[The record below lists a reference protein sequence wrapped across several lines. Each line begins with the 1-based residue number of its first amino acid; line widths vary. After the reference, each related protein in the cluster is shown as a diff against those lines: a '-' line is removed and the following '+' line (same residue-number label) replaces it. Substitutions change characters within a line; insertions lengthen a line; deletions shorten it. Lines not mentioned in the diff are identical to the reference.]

1 MNSAPLSAGKKW
13 NQDKKK
19 EEVRYLVK
27 YTGIGYT
34 QQNRTKAPP
43 PPPSVHTHTQT
54 HTNTRTLPHLALTNA
69 QKQLSTQI
77 QAAHTLQNP
86 GDAHISTEINTIF
99 RHLPGF
105 Y

>member
-34 QQNRTKAPP
+34 QEHRRK
-43 PPPSVHTHTQT
+43 PPSHTHTHTPTSHPYKYTEPAEYTVLGYT
-54 HTNTRTLPHLALTNA
+54 HPKRF
-69 QKQLSTQI
+69 K
-77 QAAHTLQNP
+77 
-86 GDAHISTEINTIF
+86 
-99 RHLPGF
+99 
-105 Y
+105 

>member
-34 QQNRTKAPP
+34 QQPCTHT
-43 PPPSVHTHTQT
+43 SHTHTPK
-54 HTNTRTLPHLALTNA
+54 H
-69 QKQLSTQI
+69 
-77 QAAHTLQNP
+77 AHTPTLQP
-86 GDAHISTEINTIF
+86 YKCTEPAEHTVLGCAQPKKF
-99 RHLPGF
+99 K
-105 Y
+105 